1 MKAVQ
6 IQSGDEVHGSHHACI
21 TMQKGAYSEV
31 HSEQKGGSHR
41 LWFKTEG
48 NWNKAYFSQTD
59 IAAVIVA
66 SQKGIGNIGHIKQ
79 YNEHIIAIVRQEG
92 SFNLTETDQYSDRSK
107 IYAEIHSGIQNEVH
121 ITQDYNHNFG
131 TENSKNNA
139 CVLVESGDRNSINIL
154 QEGYLNRVGSVLLDK
169 YPYLLNQ
176 KGVNKNHGLII
187 NGNQNKAEILQ
198 SGFQNSSTVEITGN
212 KNSTF
217 IKQEHIKNTA
227 QLNVCGDG
235 NFCMIFQ

>member
-1 MKAVQ
+1 
-6 IQSGDEVHGSHHACI
+6 
-21 TMQKGAYSEV
+21 
-31 HSEQKGGSHR
+31 
-41 LWFKTEG
+41 
-48 NWNKAYFSQTD
+48 
-59 IAAVIVA
+59 
-66 SQKGIGNIGHIKQ
+66 
-79 YNEHIIAIVRQEG
+79 
-92 SFNLTETDQYSDRSK
+92 
-107 IYAEIHSGIQNEVH
+107 
-121 ITQDYNHNFG
+121 
-131 TENSKNNA
+131 
-139 CVLVESGDRNSINIL
+139 VLVESGDRNSINIL